1 MFVLHAAKLLI
12 DRGVASGGAVGAIA
26 PSIRKYEK
34 KCNAVQKRKRKKS
47 TPIKT

>member
-26 PSIRKYEK
+26 PSMRILDIHWQR
-34 KCNAVQKRKRKKS
+34 
-47 TPIKT
+47 TF